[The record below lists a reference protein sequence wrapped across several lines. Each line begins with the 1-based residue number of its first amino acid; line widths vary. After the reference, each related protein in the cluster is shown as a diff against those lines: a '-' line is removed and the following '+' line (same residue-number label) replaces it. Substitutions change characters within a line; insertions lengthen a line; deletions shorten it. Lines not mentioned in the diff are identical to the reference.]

1 MRYQITCDNCGTQFL
16 IDAEPG
22 KTIEC
27 QCPGCHG
34 MMQITL
40 PNAAKGEHYQ
50 APQDTDST
58 PAGAWQA
65 ETVEGDGHP
74 NRRWLWVAIAVLVVA
89 VVAIGVA
96 MFSTGSPQPEEPAPV
111 TADTI
116 PYEQPIV
123 EEKPQ
128 EQVDTIVEQPEEP
141 QEEIEEMPQEE
152 TEVEH
157 EAGTDSVAVN

>member
-16 IDAEPG
+16 INAEPG

-27 QCPGCHG
+27 QCPECHG

-50 APQDTDST
+50 APQDTAN
-58 PAGAWQA
+58 PATGPWQA
-65 ETVEGDGHP
+65 ETVDGDGHP
-74 NRRWLWVAIAVLVVA
+74 NRRWLWVAIAILVVA
-89 VVAIGVA
+89 VVAIGFA
-96 MFSTGSPQPEEPAPV
+96 MFSTGSSQPDAPASIA
-111 TADTI
+111 ADTI

-141 QEEIEEMPQEE
+141 QEEIEETPPAEPE
-152 TEVEH
+152 TESGAEVDTT
-157 EAGTDSVAVN
+157 AAN